1 MAIYE
6 YKGFNKKGSSVKG
19 QIDSDSQ
26 RNARLK
32 LKKDGIF
39 VSEIKDKSKSKAGK
53 TKKTTSSSAKVNIQD
68 LSQITRQLATLVKAN
83 IPLVESLGAA
93 SEQTEN
99 QVLKEAFADLRN
111 MVNEGNTLHKGLLKY
126 PKIFTTIYVT
136 MVQAGEL
143 SGTLDVILIRLAEFL
158 EAQHELSSRVRSAM
172 IYPSVMIT
180 FTIIIL
186 IALFIFLVPTMR
198 EIFEGE
204 GQELPAISQAVFD
217 TSDFIL
223 QYYIPLLIGIGFL
236 VFMFISWKR
245 SPAGSLAWDGMVLTF
260 PVVGRLARLIAV
272 SRFTRTLSTLLT
284 GGVPMLDALGIVRN
298 VVNNQ
303 VLAIAIDNATNNI
316 REGESIAGPLKKSG
330 QFPPI
335 VIHMINV
342 GEKTGEL
349 ETMLNQVSESYDFQV
364 KNDIDGLT
372 SLLEPVLLVMM
383 GGVIAII
390 IFAILMPMFEML
402 NFTG

>member
-6 YKGFNKKGSSVKG
+6 YKGFNKQGKSVKG
-19 QIDSDSQ
+19 QVDSDSQ

-39 VSEIKDKSKSKAGK
+39 VSEIKDKSKSSVGGR
-53 TKKTTSSSAKVNIQD
+53 KKSTSSKAKVSIQD
-68 LSQITRQLATLVKAN
+68 LSQITRQLAVLVKAN
-83 IPLVESLGAA
+83 IPLVEALGAA

-99 QVLKEAFADLRN
+99 QVLKVAFADLRN
-111 MVNEGNTLHKGLLKY
+111 MVNEGQTLHKGLQKY
-126 PKIFTTIYVT
+126 PGIFNNIYIT

-143 SGTLDVILIRLAEFL
+143 SGTLDIILIRLAEFL
-158 EAQHELSSRVRSAM
+158 ESQHELSSRIRSAM
-172 IYPSVMIT
+172 IYPTVMII
-180 FTIIIL
+180 FCIVIL
-186 IALFIFLVPTMR
+186 IGLFTYLVPTMR

-204 GQELPAISQAVFD
+204 DIDLPTISQIVFD
-217 TSDFIL
+217 ISDFIIA
-223 QYYIPLLIGIGFL
+223 YYIPLGIGIFL
-236 VFMFISWKR
+236 VIFMFFSWKR
-245 SPAGSLAWDGMVLTF
+245 SPAGSLAWDGMILQF
-260 PVVGRLARLIAV
+260 PIIGKLARLIAV

-284 GGVPMLDALGIVRN
+284 GGVPMLEALGIVRN

-349 ETMLNQVSESYDFQV
+349 ENMLNQVSEAYDFQV
-364 KNDIDGLT
+364 KNDVDGLT
-372 SLLEPVLLVMM
+372 SLFSPILLIVM
-383 GGVIAII
+383 GGVISVIV
-390 IFAILMPMFEML
+390 FSILMPMFSML
-402 NFTG
+402 GAVE

>member
-6 YKGFNKKGSSVKG
+6 YKGFNKQGKSVKG
-19 QIDSDSQ
+19 QVDSDSQ

-39 VSEIKDKSKSKAGK
+39 VSEIKDKSKTKTGT
-53 TKKTTSSSAKVNIQD
+53 TKKNTGNNAKVSVQD
-68 LSQITRQLATLVKAN
+68 LSQTTRQLATLVKAN
-83 IPLVESLGAA
+83 IPLVESLGAV

-126 PKIFTTIYVT
+126 PRVFTNIYVT

-143 SGTLDVILIRLAEFL
+143 SGTLDLILIRLAEFL

-172 IYPSVMIT
+172 IYPAVMIT
-180 FTIIIL
+180 FTLLIL
-186 IALFIFLVPTMR
+186 VALFIFLVPTMR

-204 GQELPAISQAVFD
+204 GQKLPALSQAVFD
-217 TSDFIL
+217 TSDFII
-223 QYYIPLLIGIGFL
+223 QYYIPILIGLGLIVFL
-236 VFMFISWKR
+236 FLSWKK
-245 SPAGSLAWDGMVLTF
+245 SPAGSFAWDGMVLTF
-260 PVVGRLARLIAV
+260 PIIGRLARLIAV

-349 ETMLNQVSESYDFQV
+349 EVMLNQVSESYDFQV
-364 KNDIDGLT
+364 KNDIDGIT
-372 SLLEPVLLVMM
+372 SLLEPILLVMM

>member
-6 YKGFNKKGSSVKG
+6 YKGFNKKGASVKG

-39 VSEIKDKSKSKAGK
+39 VSEIKDKSKTKSGKA
-53 TKKTTSSSAKVNIQD
+53 KKGPTNTAKVNVQD
-68 LSQITRQLATLVKAN
+68 LSQITRQMATLVKAN
-83 IPLVESLGAA
+83 IPLVESLGAV

-99 QVLKEAFADLRN
+99 PVLREAFADLRN
-111 MVNEGNTLHKGLLKY
+111 MVNEGNTLHKGLTKY
-126 PKIFTTIYVT
+126 PKVFNNIYIT
-136 MVQAGEL
+136 MVQAGEM
-143 SGTLDVILIRLAEFL
+143 SGTLDTILIRLAEFL

-172 IYPSVMIT
+172 IYPTVMIV
-180 FTIIIL
+180 FTILIL
-186 IALFIFLVPTMR
+186 IGLFIFLVPSMR

-217 TSDFIL
+217 TSDFIIA
-223 QYYIPLLIGIGFL
+223 YYIPLLIGI
-236 VFMFISWKR
+236 VMAAFMFISWKK
-245 SPAGSLAWDGMVLTF
+245 SPTGSLAWDGFILRF

-284 GGVPMLDALGIVRN
+284 GGVPMLDAMGIVRN

-303 VLAIAIDNATNNI
+303 VLAIAIDNATENI

-349 ETMLNQVSESYDFQV
+349 ELMLNQVSEAYDFQV
-364 KNDIDGLT
+364 KNDVDGLT
-372 SLLEPVLLVMM
+372 SLLTPIMLVLM
-383 GGVIAII
+383 GGVISIV

>member
-1 MAIYE
+1 MALYE
-6 YKGFNKKGSSVKG
+6 YKGFNKKGKSVKG

-26 RNARLK
+26 RHARIK

-39 VSEIKDKSKSKAGK
+39 VSEIKDKSKARLSSK
-53 TKKTTSSSAKVNIQD
+53 KKVSSNQSKVSIQD
-68 LSQITRQLATLVKAN
+68 LSQTTRQLATLVKAN
-83 IPLVESLGAA
+83 IPLVESLGAV

-99 QVLKEAFADLRN
+99 AVLKEAFSELRN
-111 MVNEGNTLHKGLLKY
+111 MVNEGQTLHKGLIRY
-126 PKIFTTIYVT
+126 PKVFNKIYVT

-143 SGTLDVILIRLAEFL
+143 SGTLDLILLRLAEFL

-172 IYPSVMIT
+172 IYPTVMIV
-180 FTIIIL
+180 FTLLIL
-186 IALFIFLVPTMR
+186 VGLFVFLVPSMR

-204 GQELPAISQAVFD
+204 GQELPAISKAVFD
-217 TSDFIL
+217 TSDFII
-223 QYYIPLLIGIGFL
+223 QYYIPLLIGIAL
-236 VFMFISWKR
+236 TVFMFFSWKK
-245 SPAGSLAWDGMVLTF
+245 SPKGSLAWDGFILTF
-260 PVVGRLARLIAV
+260 PVIGRLARLIAV

-316 REGESIAGPLKKSG
+316 REGESIAGPLRKSG

-349 ETMLNQVSESYDFQV
+349 ELMLNQVSEAYDFQV
-364 KNDIDGLT
+364 KNDVDGLT
-372 SLLEPVLLVMM
+372 SLLTPVMLVLM
-383 GGVIAII
+383 GGVISIV

>member
-6 YKGFNKKGSSVKG
+6 YKGFNKQGKSVKG
-19 QIDSDSQ
+19 QVDSDSQ

-39 VSEIKDKSKSKAGK
+39 VSEIKDKSKTKTGT
-53 TKKTTSSSAKVNIQD
+53 TKKNTGNNAKVSVQD
-68 LSQITRQLATLVKAN
+68 LSQTTRQLATLVRAN
-83 IPLVESLGAA
+83 IPLVESLGAV

-126 PKIFTTIYVT
+126 PRVFTNIYVT

-143 SGTLDVILIRLAEFL
+143 SGTLDLILIRLAEFL

-172 IYPSVMIT
+172 IYPAVMIT
-180 FTIIIL
+180 FTLLIL
-186 IALFIFLVPTMR
+186 VALFIFLVPTMR

-204 GQELPAISQAVFD
+204 GQKLPALSQAVFD
-217 TSDFIL
+217 TSDFII
-223 QYYIPLLIGIGFL
+223 QYYIPILIGLGLIVFL
-236 VFMFISWKR
+236 FLSWKK
-245 SPAGSLAWDGMVLTF
+245 SPAGSFAWDGMVLTF
-260 PVVGRLARLIAV
+260 PIIGRLARLIAV

-349 ETMLNQVSESYDFQV
+349 EVMLNQVSESYDFQV
-364 KNDIDGLT
+364 KNDIDGIT
-372 SLLEPVLLVMM
+372 SLLEPILLVMM

>member
-6 YKGFNKKGSSVKG
+6 YKGFNKKGKTVKG

-26 RNARLK
+26 RTARMK

-39 VSEIKDKSKSKAGK
+39 VSEIKDKSKVRKGSI
-53 TKKTTSSSAKVNIQD
+53 KKSSSNQSKVSIQD
-68 LSQITRQLATLVKAN
+68 LSQTTRQLATLVKAS
-83 IPLVESLGAA
+83 IPLVECLGAV

-99 QVLKEAFADLRN
+99 PVLKEAFAELRN
-111 MVNEGNTLHKGLLKY
+111 MVNEGQTLHKGLLKY
-126 PKIFTTIYVT
+126 PKVFNKIYVT

-143 SGTLDVILIRLAEFL
+143 SGTLDLILLRLAEFL

-172 IYPSVMIT
+172 IYPTVMII
-180 FTIIIL
+180 FTLLIL
-186 IALFIFLVPTMR
+186 VGLFVFLVPSMR

-204 GQELPAISQAVFD
+204 GQKLPALSQVVFD
-217 TSDFIL
+217 TSDFIV
-223 QYYIPLLIGIGFL
+223 QYYFPLLIGIGL
-236 VFMFISWKR
+236 AVFMFFSWKK
-245 SPAGSLAWDGMVLTF
+245 SPSGSLAWDGFILKF

-303 VLAIAIDNATNNI
+303 VLAIAIDKATDNI

-349 ETMLNQVSESYDFQV
+349 ELMLNQVSEAYDFQV
-364 KNDIDGLT
+364 KNDVDGLT
-372 SLLEPVLLVMM
+372 SLLTPVMLVLM
-383 GGVIAII
+383 GGVISIV

>member
-6 YKGFNKKGSSVKG
+6 YKGFNKKGKTVKG

-26 RNARLK
+26 RSARIK
-32 LKKDGIF
+32 LKKDGVF
-39 VSEIKDKSKSKAGK
+39 VSEIKDKSKARKGSK
-53 TKKTTSSSAKVNIQD
+53 KKSSSNQSKVSIQD
-68 LSQITRQLATLVKAN
+68 LSQTTRQLATLVKAS
-83 IPLVESLGAA
+83 IPLVECLGAV

-99 QVLKEAFADLRN
+99 SVLKEAFSELRN
-111 MVNEGNTLHKGLLKY
+111 MVNEGQTLHKGLVKY
-126 PKIFTTIYVT
+126 PKVFNKIYVT

-143 SGTLDVILIRLAEFL
+143 SGTLDLILLRLAEFL

-172 IYPSVMIT
+172 IYPTVMII
-180 FTIIIL
+180 FTLLIL
-186 IALFIFLVPTMR
+186 VGLFVFLVPSMR

-204 GQELPAISQAVFD
+204 GQELPALSKAVFD
-217 TSDFIL
+217 TSDFIIE
-223 QYYIPLLIGIGFL
+223 YYIPLIISIALA
-236 VFMFISWKR
+236 VFMFFSWKK
-245 SPAGSLAWDGMVLTF
+245 SPKGSLAWDGFILRF

-303 VLAIAIDNATNNI
+303 VLAIAIDNATDNI

-349 ETMLNQVSESYDFQV
+349 ELMLNQVSEAYDFQV
-364 KNDIDGLT
+364 KNDVDGLT
-372 SLLEPVLLVMM
+372 SLLTPVMLVLM
-383 GGVIAII
+383 GGVISIV